1 MVYLLDVGSDVLN
14 FYDKSNAKILC
25 DIILHTLKVILKKE
39 LSAVSFDG
47 PALVTFPRD
56 SIPGNVSSK
65 YLPTL
70 KLASKPNIAPIQIV
84 TIAMIQLE
92 NLN

>member
-1 MVYLLDVGSDVLN
+1 MVYLLDMFICISV
-14 FYDKSNAKILC
+14 FYEWSNAEVLT
-25 DIILHTLKVILKKE
+25 DVILHTLKVILKKE
-39 LSAVSFDG
+39 LSAISFDG

-56 SIPGNVSSK
+56 RIPGNVSSK
-65 YLPTL
+65 YRPNL

-92 NLN
+92 N

>member
-1 MVYLLDVGSDVLN
+1 MVYLLDM
-14 FYDKSNAKILC
+14 FIC
-25 DIILHTLKVILKKE
+25 IISMSGAMQKYLHTLKVILKKE

-56 SIPGNVSSK
+56 RIPGNVSSK
-65 YLPTL
+65 YRPNL

-92 NLN
+92 N